1 MVSVLSVKTQGAK
14 SLGSATDA
22 NVTSEENAQ
31 RILQA
36 PVLTLGMFQVGYF
49 NQSYHRVFR
58 ESRTSRLSG
67 GLELRL
73 LSRPQMS

>member
-1 MVSVLSVKTQGAK
+1 MFCPSKAQGAK

-22 NVTSEENAQ
+22 NVNSEENAE
-31 RILQA
+31 RIVRGSSTYIEHV
-36 PVLTLGMFQVGYF
+36 PSGIFQQVF
-49 NQSYHRVFR
+49 QRVFR

-73 LSRPQMS
+73 LSRPQMP